1 MMEAVKYFAELRRMC
16 DHYTAMGPDCCSSCP
31 ILDYCSNSKLSVFT
45 GTLDTIEECVAIVE
59 KWSSENPPATN
70 SKVFEAVFG
79 FRLEDKFLPSTV
91 VSGWLQKEYKG
102 NYDVSLL

>member
-16 DHYTAMGPDCCSSCP
+16 DHYTATGIDGCSSCP
-31 ILDYCSNSKLSVFT
+31 ILDYCANSKLSVFS
-45 GTLDTIEECVAIVE
+45 GSLDTIKECIAIVE

-70 SKVFEAVFG
+70 SKVFESVFG
-79 FRLEDKFLPSTV
+79 FCLEDKFLPSTDV
-91 VSGWLQKEYKG
+91 ADWLQKEYKG